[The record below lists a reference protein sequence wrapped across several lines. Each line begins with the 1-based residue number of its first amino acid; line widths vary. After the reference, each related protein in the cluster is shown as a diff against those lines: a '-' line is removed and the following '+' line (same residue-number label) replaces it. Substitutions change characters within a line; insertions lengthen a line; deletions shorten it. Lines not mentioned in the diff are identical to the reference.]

1 VNVEPPQTDA
11 VSAVLDLLARC
22 TFPDAGTSLD
32 CAVSGGP
39 DSTALLVL
47 AVAAGCRVT
56 AHHVDH
62 GLRDGSAD
70 EAELVRRTAQ
80 RFGAEFVGHRVVVAP
95 GSNLEARARAARY
108 GVLPTVIAT
117 GHTLDDRAET
127 MLLNLLRGAARTG
140 LSPHRDRARHPIL
153 SLRRAETQALCHE
166 LGLDTVDDPTNADP
180 AHLRNRVRHEAMPLL
195 DELAGRDLAPILDRQ
210 ADVFADEDGLLDAL
224 AAEID
229 PTDALAVAAAH
240 PALARRAIRNWITAS
255 WNRGHPP
262 GGESVERVLRVAHG
276 SAVATQIEGGQRVHR
291 TGQRLRLEP
300 PSVR

>member
-1 VNVEPPQTDA
+1 M
-11 VSAVLDLLARC
+11 
-22 TFPDAGTSLD
+22 
-32 CAVSGGP
+32 
-39 DSTALLVL
+39 ALLVL
-47 AVAAGCRVT
+47 AVAAGCDVT

-70 EAELVRRTAQ
+70 EADIVRAVAE
-80 RFGAEFVGHRVVVAP
+80 RFGAGFVAHTVTVEP

-108 GVLPTVIAT
+108 GVLPPAVAT

-127 MLLNLLRGAARTG
+127 IVINLLRGAARTG

-153 SLRRAETQALCHE
+153 ALRRSETQALCRE
-166 LGLDTVDDPTNADP
+166 LGLETVDDPTNTDP
-180 AHLRNRVRHEAMPLL
+180 VHLRNRVRHEALPLL
-195 DELAGRDLAPILDRQ
+195 EDIAGRDLAPILDRQ
-210 ADVFADEDGLLDAL
+210 ADVL
-224 AAEID
+224 AAEDELLDSLAAQID
-229 PTDALAVAAAH
+229 PTDARAVADAH
-240 PALARRAIRNWITAS
+240 PALARRAIRNWITAT

-300 PSVR
+300 PSVL